1 MANSSPQRG
10 EYNIVM
16 EQMGR
21 LLIVMGVVL
30 ALVGFLLVLGPRL
43 PFRLGRLPLDFRY
56 QRDNFTFYFP
66 LGTSILIS
74 VLLTLFFGLLNR
86 R

>member
-1 MANSSPQRG
+1 
-10 EYNIVM
+10 M
-16 EQMGR
+16 EQFGK
-21 LLIVMGVVL
+21 LLIVMGVVI
-30 ALVGFLLVLGPRL
+30 AIVGILLTLGPRL
-43 PFRLGRLPLDFRY
+43 PFRIGRLPLDFTY

-74 VLLTLFFGLLNR
+74 VVLTLVLALINR

>member
-1 MANSSPQRG
+1 
-10 EYNIVM
+10 M

-21 LLIVMGVVL
+21 LLVVIGGIL
-30 ALVGFLLVLGPRL
+30 ALLGLLLMLGPKL
-43 PFRLGRLPLDFRY
+43 PFRLGRLPLDFHY
-56 QRDNFTFYFP
+56 QRDNFSFYFP